1 MAAKFKDTE
10 KKKMFFSVCD
20 FFSFLKQNTLSP
32 FLSQKKKKPHKI
44 EEVSTVVLIFIEI
57 IQHKK

>member
-20 FFSFLKQNTLSP
+20 FFFLFKIEYSIP
-32 FLSQKKKKPHKI
+32 FLISKKKKHKI

-57 IQHKK
+57 I

>member
-20 FFSFLKQNTLSP
+20 FFFLFKIEYSIP
-32 FLSQKKKKPHKI
+32 FLISKKKQPQNRRSI
-44 EEVSTVVLIFIEI
+44 YCSFNIY
-57 IQHKK
+57 

>member
-20 FFSFLKQNTLSP
+20 FFFLFKIEYSIP
-32 FLSQKKKKPHKI
+32 FLISKKKKKHKI

-57 IQHKK
+57 I

>member
-1 MAAKFKDTE
+1 MAAKFKDAE

-32 FLSQKKKKPHKI
+32 FLSQKKKNHKI